1 MSEDRFFQHV
11 RSTMADYRPE
21 VPEAVYS
28 SVRKKLWWSNFTR
41 LSATRFNVWYLA
53 ILLTGS
59 VGIMFFVQR
68 DEPVATQTVSQTE
81 VSSGETL
88 PVQQVQSLESAE
100 PQTSSD
106 QLANSAQSATA
117 NQAQQVP
124 HRTRVERIQEE
135 TILPAQNSITEK
147 VSEQPV
153 QEVTSDNTQS
163 VNAVQ
168 PTSGAKKGLKVK
180 TYNSTNKKD

>member
-41 LSATRFNVWYLA
+41 LSATRFNVWYVA

-59 VGIMFFVQR
+59 VGVMFFIQP

-81 VSSGETL
+81 VSSPEAL
-88 PVQQVQSLESAE
+88 PVQQVPSLESAE

-106 QLANSAQSATA
+106 QQANSAKSAAA
-117 NQAQQVP
+117 NQAQHVP
-124 HRTRVERIQEE
+124 HRTKIEVIQEE
-135 TILPAQNSITEK
+135 TILPEQNSITEK
-147 VSEQPV
+147 ASEQQV
-153 QEVTSDNTQS
+153 QEVISDNTQS
-163 VNAVQ
+163 VDAAQ
-168 PTSGAKKGLKVK
+168 PASGSKKGLKVK